1 MGIII
6 DLIIIG
12 FVLLSVFLGYK
23 KGLLELGIKLCA
35 FIIAIVVT
43 FILYRPISNLVINN
57 TSIDENLQTTI
68 ENNINEFMNSEESKD
83 TSNALVESAKN
94 GILSETSRTLAINI
108 INIVIL
114 IALFVVIRIALIFV
128 TGLANLIAKLPILKQ
143 FNKLGGVIYGLLR
156 GILIVYIA
164 LFIINIYGQI
174 NPTNEVTKKVDTSY
188 ICKLMYNNNILN
200 IFFIK
205 N

>member
-12 FVLLSVFLGYK
+12 FVLLSAYLGYRR
-23 KGLLELGIKLCA
+23 GLLELGIKLCA

-57 TSIDENLQTTI
+57 TSIDENIQSTI

-94 GILSETSRTLAINI
+94 GMLSETSRTLAINI

-156 GILIVYIA
+156 GILIVYVA

-174 NPTNEVTKKVDTSY
+174 NPTNEVTKKVDTSH

-200 IFFIK
+200 IFLQK

>member
-68 ENNINEFMNSEESKD
+68 ENNINEFMNSE
-83 TSNALVESAKN
+83 
-94 GILSETSRTLAINI
+94 
-108 INIVIL
+108 
-114 IALFVVIRIALIFV
+114 
-128 TGLANLIAKLPILKQ
+128 
-143 FNKLGGVIYGLLR
+143 
-156 GILIVYIA
+156 
-164 LFIINIYGQI
+164 
-174 NPTNEVTKKVDTSY
+174 
-188 ICKLMYNNNILN
+188 
-200 IFFIK
+200 
-205 N
+205 

>member
-12 FVLLSVFLGYK
+12 FVLLSAYLGYRR
-23 KGLLELGIKLCA
+23 GLLELGIKLCA

-57 TSIDENLQTTI
+57 TSIDENIQSTI

-94 GILSETSRTLAINI
+94 GMLSETSRTLAINI

-156 GILIVYIA
+156 GILIVYVA

-188 ICKLMYNNNILN
+188 IYKLMYNNNILN
-200 IFFIK
+200 IFLQK